1 MPKIIRVDILDGQTL
16 DIELSNGHLILFD
29 TQRLPREDRSYDAL
43 RAMEL
48 LPRPET
54 DGQSVYW
61 GDGSRIELKKI
72 MELVT
77 GQEDRSEGET
87 K

>member
-1 MPKIIRVDILDGQTL
+1 MLQITRVDILDGQTL

-29 TQRLPREDRSYDAL
+29 TRRLPESEHSYDGL

-48 LPRPET
+48 LPPPST
-54 DGQSVYW
+54 DGLSVYW
-61 GDGSRIELKKI
+61 QDGPRIELEKI
-72 MELVT
+72 MALLTQQDDNYERNL
-77 GQEDRSEGET
+77 